1 MREKKDLRLF
11 FALWPDEGVR
21 EKIDQFLKMIPAN
34 NGHFIPRHNWHMTLH
49 FVGNTS
55 FAERDC
61 LHRQAQK
68 LRSRAFDLV
77 IDQTGFF
84 RKPKVF
90 WLGISETPTALIDLQ
105 KNLGKEISQCEYRPE
120 TRPYSPHITVARK
133 PSEEPPV
140 MSIEPI
146 KWSVNK
152 FVLVESVSVAQGVRY
167 EVVESYE
174 LDAER

>member
-1 MREKKDLRLF
+1 MREKKDIRLF
-11 FALWPDEGVR
+11 FALWPGEEVR
-21 EKIDQFLKMIPAN
+21 EKIDQFLKTLAAN
-34 NGHFIPRHNWHMTLH
+34 GGHFIPRHNWHMTLH

-84 RKPKVF
+84 KKPKVS
-90 WLGISETPTALIDLQ
+90 WLGISETPTALVDLQ
-105 KNLGKEISQCEYRPE
+105 KNLGKEISQCEYQPE
-120 TRPYSPHITVARK
+120 ARPYSPHITVVRK
-133 PSEEPPV
+133 VSDKPPV

-146 KWSVNK
+146 KWPVDK
-152 FVLVESVSVAQGVRY
+152 FVLVESVSVPQGVRY
-167 EVVESYE
+167 DVVESYG
-174 LDAER
+174 LDTNR